1 MIKSMT
7 GYGRA
12 TGSFDGMDITL
23 ELKSVNHRYFEF
35 SSRVPRNFGFLDE
48 KLKSFFQGKISRGK
62 VECYVQID
70 TAGEESAVVKLNA
83 ALAKGYLAAFNEL
96 SETCGIENDIKVSD
110 LARVNDIF
118 TVSKEPED
126 EEKICADVLNVAAEA
141 LERFIDMRSVEG
153 GKLKDDVTSR
163 LDFIIDKVA
172 FIEERSPQTVKE
184 YNEKLLSR
192 MREVLGAVH
201 VDEQRLLTE
210 AAIYADK
217 VAVAEET
224 VRLRSHIDQFKKL
237 FEEDGG
243 AIGRKMDFLVQEIN
257 REINTI
263 GSKAQD
269 IEIARCVVDVKAE
282 IEKIREQ
289 IQNIE
294 ELRR

>member
-23 ELKSVNHRYFEF
+23 EIKSVNHRYFEF
-35 SSRVPRNFGFLDE
+35 SSRIPRNFGFLDE

-70 TAGEESAVVKLNA
+70 TACETSATVKVNE
-83 ALAKGYLAAFNEL
+83 ALARGYMAAYKEL
-96 SETCGIENDIKVSD
+96 SELCGIENDIKVSD
-110 LARVNDIF
+110 IARVSDIF
-118 TVSKEPED
+118 SVCKEPED
-126 EEKICADVLNVAAEA
+126 EDKICADVLSVAAEA
-141 LERFIDMRSVEG
+141 LDRFIAMRTVEG
-153 GKLKDDVTSR
+153 EKLKNDVTSR
-163 LDFIIDKVA
+163 LDFIVDKVG
-172 FIEERSPQTVKE
+172 FIEERSPQTMKE
-184 YNEKLLSR
+184 YNDKLLAR
-192 MREVLGAVH
+192 MSEVLSDVH

-294 ELRR
+294 

>member
-23 ELKSVNHRYFEF
+23 EIKSVNHRYFEF
-35 SSRVPRNFGFLDE
+35 TSRLPRNYGFLDE

-62 VECYVQID
+62 VECFVQIEN
-70 TAGEESAVVKLNA
+70 AGLQATTVTLN
-83 ALAKGYLAAFNEL
+83 KSLAAGYMKAYTEL
-96 SETCGIENDIKVSD
+96 SELFNIENDIKVSD
-110 LARVNDIF
+110 IARVGDIF
-118 TVSKEPED
+118 SVSKEAED
-126 EEKICADVLNVAAEA
+126 EGKICEYVLSVAGEA
-141 LERFIDMRSVEG
+141 LEKFIKMRETEG
-153 GKLKDDVTSR
+153 EKLKIDVTSR
-163 LDFIIDKVA
+163 LDYIINKIA
-172 FIEERSPQTVKE
+172 FIEARSPETVKE
-184 YNEKLLSR
+184 YNDKLVAR
-192 MREVLGAVH
+192 MKDILADVH

-224 VRLRSHIDQFKKL
+224 VRLRSHISQFRKF
-237 FEEDGG
+237 FEENSGS
-243 AIGRKMDFLVQEIN
+243 IGRKMDFLVQEIN

-269 IEIARCVVDVKAE
+269 LDIARCVVDVKAE

-294 ELRR
+294 

>member
-110 LARVNDIF
+110 LA
-118 TVSKEPED
+118 
-126 EEKICADVLNVAAEA
+126 
-141 LERFIDMRSVEG
+141 
-153 GKLKDDVTSR
+153 
-163 LDFIIDKVA
+163 
-172 FIEERSPQTVKE
+172 
-184 YNEKLLSR
+184 
-192 MREVLGAVH
+192 
-201 VDEQRLLTE
+201 
-210 AAIYADK
+210 
-217 VAVAEET
+217 
-224 VRLRSHIDQFKKL
+224 
-237 FEEDGG
+237 
-243 AIGRKMDFLVQEIN
+243 
-257 REINTI
+257 
-263 GSKAQD
+263 
-269 IEIARCVVDVKAE
+269 
-282 IEKIREQ
+282 
-289 IQNIE
+289 
-294 ELRR
+294 